1 MTFLPVFKKHL
12 TDKEFSTNGME
23 PMDTHRQKQQQQ
35 QQQQQ
40 QPENQKQ
47 SRHRPYNLEKI

>member
-23 PMDTHRQKQQQQ
+23 SMDTHRQKQQQ

>member
-23 PMDTHRQKQQQQ
+23 SMDTHRQK